1 LREIDLKNICKVLF
15 VILGTIIGAGFASG
29 REIFTFFNVY
39 GYKGF
44 IGLIVSMSFIGLII
58 YKTNNIILKHNI
70 SSYSEF
76 MSRIIGNKKRIN
88 SVINNIVNIFLFI
101 SFQIMVAGF
110 GAYFLQGLN
119 INQMYGI
126 VIIVVLSYIT
136 FLNNIEGLVK
146 INEYLVP
153 VMIIVILFL
162 GFKSSGSFV
171 NTRFLSSSSI
181 FGWITSAIL
190 YASYNTITLIQILIS
205 LKKYI
210 YNRKEAKAVSILVS
224 IFLIIFGAIIYILL
238 NETFHASSKAEMPV
252 MLAASNMGS
261 IYEYIYGFVIMA
273 SIFTTAISSGYSF
286 LQNISKTK
294 MQYYIITFVMCVSAI
309 FISQIGFSNLVS
321 LMYPVFGYLGI
332 IQIFFILIA

>member
-1 LREIDLKNICKVLF
+1 MKEINLKNICKVLF

-29 REIFTFFNVY
+29 KEIFTFFNIY

-44 IGLIVSMSFIGLII
+44 IGIIISMSFIGLII

-70 SSYSEF
+70 SRYSEF
-76 MSRIIGNKKRIN
+76 MNRIIGNKKRIN
-88 SVINNIVNIFLFI
+88 GVINNIINIFLYI

-119 INQMYGI
+119 INQIYGI
-126 VIIVVLSYIT
+126 VIIVILSYIT

-153 VMIIVILFL
+153 VMIVVILLL
-162 GFKSSGSFV
+162 GFKNSSSFV
-171 NTRFLSSSSI
+171 NARFLGSPSI
-181 FGWITSAIL
+181 FGWIISAIL

-210 YNRKEAKAVSILVS
+210 ITKRETKVISILVS

-238 NETFHASSKAEMPV
+238 NENYHVSSNSEMPV
-252 MLAASNMGS
+252 MLVSSKMGN

-294 MQYYIITFVMCVSAI
+294 KQYHIIASVMCISAI
-309 FISQIGFSNLVS
+309 FISQIGFSNLVN
-321 LMYPVFGYLGI
+321 LMYPIFGYLGI